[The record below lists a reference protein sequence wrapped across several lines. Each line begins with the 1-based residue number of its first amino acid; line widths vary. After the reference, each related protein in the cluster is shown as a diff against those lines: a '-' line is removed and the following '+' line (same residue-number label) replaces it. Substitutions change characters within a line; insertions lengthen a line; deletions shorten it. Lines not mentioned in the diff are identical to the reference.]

1 MEAEEERQEES
12 REEEEGIMD
21 NWQNELRRRE
31 IINDFNSVQI
41 PAPHLNID

>member
-1 MEAEEERQEES
+1 MDADEERHEES
-12 REEEEGIMD
+12 REDDEGIMD

-41 PAPHLNID
+41 PSTPFEH